1 MTFPPGGALEHQLVV
16 DAASIASRVWAQQ
29 PSEGSLIAALAAAVW
44 AYDNPPTG
52 AGKAARRISEQVW
65 ERDPPTADGKAA
77 QELAEQVWSREAS
90 QRTSAARRAAADE
103 VWDRVPVSTDAMLA
117 RIALALWRYDPPTG
131 ASQALKRL
139 AAEAAKQTWETD
151 PPTGASQALKR
162 LAAEAAK
169 QTWETDPPTG
179 ASQALKRL
187 AAEVWAQDPPTG
199 DEQALKRLAAEVWAQ
214 DPPTGDEQALKRLAA
229 EVWAQ
234 DPPTGDEQA
243 LKRIAA
249 AVPVQYYA
257 TRLPR
262 IYERTIAGQVTWA
275 HEMYLV
281 SFAARGDG
289 SGRMTIGGN
298 VLRATSGPSNQEV
311 ATPLVPPVLVPAGTQ
326 VTFAGASVRWP
337 ITLQFLLAGD
347 LGRF

>member
-162 LAAEAAK
+162 LAAE
-169 QTWETDPPTG
+169 
-179 ASQALKRL
+179 
-187 AAEVWAQDPPTG
+187 
-199 DEQALKRLAAEVWAQ
+199 
-214 DPPTGDEQALKRLAA
+214 
-229 EVWAQ
+229 VWAQ